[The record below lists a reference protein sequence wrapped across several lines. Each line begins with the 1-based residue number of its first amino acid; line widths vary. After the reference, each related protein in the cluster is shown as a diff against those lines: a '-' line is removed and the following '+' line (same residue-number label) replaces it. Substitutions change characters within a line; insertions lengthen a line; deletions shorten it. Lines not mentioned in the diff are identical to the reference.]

1 MFILPVVGESGRP
14 FPSYINHSLLWYIHS
29 CLDLPLQYK
38 TSNSHYLCLFVET
51 PINLRCLLIKAL
63 QFPATAK
70 LCVSPVPEASSLL
83 GLWSFFWREA
93 IMWEEPWETQ
103 VHSSDHQLPS
113 CPFTLYEFIGFSF
126 LLRAM
131 NALYICSNFSHNSV
145 LQIWQ
150 VINILLDM
158 CDSDSGKV

>member
-1 MFILPVVGESGRP
+1 M
-14 FPSYINHSLLWYIHS
+14 NIHS
-29 CLDLPLQYK
+29 CLVLPLQYK

-63 QFPATAK
+63 HFPATAK

-113 CPFTLYEFIGFSF
+113 CPFALYEFIGFSF
-126 LLRAM
+126 LLRTM

-145 LQIWQ
+145 LQIWH
-150 VINILLDM
+150 VIYIYIVRHVRFWFRKSFMILCIPLIYKTVI
-158 CDSDSGKV
+158 CISTSLN